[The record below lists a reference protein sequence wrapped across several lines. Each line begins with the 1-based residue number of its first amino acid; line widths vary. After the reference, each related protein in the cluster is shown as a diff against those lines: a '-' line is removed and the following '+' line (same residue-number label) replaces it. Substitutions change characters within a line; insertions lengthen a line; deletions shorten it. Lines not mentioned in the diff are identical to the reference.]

1 MWMPVSEK
9 EKMLPIIA
17 GGALLRFVRRTP
29 ALKNREMPTKT
40 NPSPEAACPVCCD
53 AFTAKIRVPVRCP
66 SCSYDACVRCIKTY
80 LLSSLSDPSCMN
92 CGLHFNRTFL
102 DEHLTPTWRN
112 GELKKHREKVLFDR
126 ERSLIPATQPHV
138 EREANRR
145 QLDAARQQAHE
156 EYRAALVQVRHCR
169 NEHSSAL
176 RSLWNFNN
184 ERGNPAPPERR
195 SFVAACPTEECKGFL
210 SSQYKCGT
218 CLKHF
223 CSACRELKTSDHE
236 CDPGT
241 VESIKAI
248 LQDSRA
254 CPGCGM
260 SINRVSGCDQ
270 MYCTQC
276 DVPFSYATGLRI
288 QGVIHNPHY
297 FERLRQLRERA
308 DAEGAQATL
317 PPAVAREMQEGCGR
331 WPSMVEFR
339 WIKEE
344 DRCMLTSF
352 HRTAT
357 NIEHTVLPRLIR
369 FNRGREDNVDLRV
382 QYCLNELEES
392 RFKMRLEQRERQR
405 EFDVDVRECLQLFV
419 LLSIELA
426 YRLRA
431 LEDQSGRVS
440 QAHEMLVAHIVQAE
454 ELVNKPLRDISKRF
468 KKNTP
473 MLAFPEMWIATDV
486 DLCVVPGMPIPR
498 RRVML
503 RGW

>member
-1 MWMPVSEK
+1 
-9 EKMLPIIA
+9 
-17 GGALLRFVRRTP
+17 
-29 ALKNREMPTKT
+29 
-40 NPSPEAACPVCCD
+40 
-53 AFTAKIRVPVRCP
+53 
-66 SCSYDACVRCIKTY
+66 
-80 LLSSLSDPSCMN
+80 MN

-126 ERSLIPATQPHV
+126 EKSLIPATQPHV

-145 QLDAARQQAHE
+145 RLDAERQQAHV
-156 EYRAALVQVRHCR
+156 EYRNALFTVRQR
-169 NEHSSAL
+169 RDEHSAAVRAL
-176 RSLWNFNN
+176 WDFNLGG
-184 ERGNPAPPERR
+184 GNQAPVERR
-195 SFVAACPTEECKGFL
+195 TFVAACPTEDCKGFL
-210 SSQYKCGT
+210 SNQYKCGT

-223 CSACRELKTSDHE
+223 CSACRELKTPDHR
-236 CDPGT
+236 CDPDL

-276 DVPFSYATGLRI
+276 DVPFSYATGVRI

-297 FERLRQLRERA
+297 FERLRQLRERT
-308 DAEGAQATL
+308 DAEGGQAALDPT
-317 PPAVAREMQEGCGR
+317 VAREMQEGCGR
-331 WPSMVEFR
+331 WPSMADFH
-339 WIKEE
+339 WIKGE

-357 NIEHTVLPRLIR
+357 NVEHTVLRRLNR
-369 FNRGREDNVDLRV
+369 FNRERDDNVDLRV
-382 QYCLNELEES
+382 RWCLNELEES
-392 RFKMRLEQRERQR
+392 RFKMRLEQRERKR

-431 LEDQSGRVS
+431 LDDKSLRVA
-440 QAHEMLVAHIVQAE
+440 QAHEMLVAHVAQAE

-468 KKNTP
+468 KKDTP
-473 MLAFPEMWIATDV
+473 LLEFPERWDAMDA
-486 DLCVVPGMPIPR
+486 DLCVLPGWMGATPR
-498 RRVML
+498 RHHHQRWG
-503 RGW
+503 R

>member
-1 MWMPVSEK
+1 
-9 EKMLPIIA
+9 
-17 GGALLRFVRRTP
+17 
-29 ALKNREMPTKT
+29 
-40 NPSPEAACPVCCD
+40 
-53 AFTAKIRVPVRCP
+53 
-66 SCSYDACVRCIKTY
+66 
-80 LLSSLSDPSCMN
+80 MN

-138 EREANRR
+138 EREVNRR
-145 QLDAARQQAHE
+145 QLEAARQRAHVE
-156 EYRAALVQVRHCR
+156 HQAALSRVKQSR
-169 NEHSSAL
+169 SAYTAAVEA
-176 RSLWNFNN
+176 LWRYNN
-184 ERGNPAPPERR
+184 ESGNQAPAERR
-195 SFVAACPTEECKGFL
+195 AFVAACPIGDCKGFL
-210 SSQYKCGT
+210 STQYKCGT
-218 CLKHF
+218 CLNHF
-223 CSACRELKTSDHE
+223 CSACRELKNANHE

-288 QGVIHNPHY
+288 KGVIHNPHY
-297 FERLRQLRERA
+297 FERLRQLRERT
-308 DAEGAQATL
+308 DVEGRQ
-317 PPAVAREMQEGCGR
+317 PAINPAIARDMQEGCGR
-331 WPSMVEFR
+331 WPAMTEFF
-339 WIKEE
+339 WIKGG
-344 DRCMLTSF
+344 DLAMLTSF

-357 NIEHTVLPRLIR
+357 NIEQTVLHNLNR
-369 FNRGREDNVDLRV
+369 FDRTREDNVDLRV

-392 RFKMRLEQRERQR
+392 RFKMRLEQRERKR

-419 LLSIELA
+419 LLTIELA

-431 LEDQSGRVS
+431 LDDRYLRVG
-440 QAHEMLVAHIVQAE
+440 QAHEMLVAHLAQTE

-473 MLAFPEMWIATDV
+473 ILAFPEIWAAMDA
-486 DLCVVPGMPIPR
+486 DLCVLPPWMNTRER
-498 RRVML
+498 RHGIFL
-503 RGW
+503 